1 MKNTVAIA
9 LRVLGMLL
17 GLAWVCG
24 ALANMVFPEAY
35 VCNPGNNCPPPPS
48 VLERAASNALFFM
61 AGALLLVP
69 QSQCRSPM
77 ARKVY
82 GLLLTGFSLF
92 LAAFWLRQLYHLL
105 LSDFTTPSQIT
116 NCVVI
121 FGCLFITLGNLW
133 AFYWRLKQNSDAML
147 NHSTRAD

>member
-9 LRVLGMLL
+9 LRALGMLL

-121 FGCLFITLGNLW
+121 FGCLFITVGNLW
-133 AFYWRLKQNSDAML
+133 VFYSMLKQDMQSMPSDSI
-147 NHSTRAD
+147 HAD

>member
-35 VCNPGNNCPPPPS
+35 VCSPSNNCPSPPS
-48 VLERAASNALFFM
+48 VLERAAANALFFV
-61 AGALLLVP
+61 AGCLLLVP
-69 QSQCRSPM
+69 QKKCRQPI

-82 GLLLTGFSLF
+82 GLLLAGFSLF
-92 LAAFWLRQLYHLL
+92 LAAFWLWQLGPLL
-105 LSDFTTPSQIT
+105 FGDFITSSQIT
-116 NCVVI
+116 NSVVI

-133 AFYWRLKQNSDAML
+133 AFYWSLKQDAQSMPSDSI
-147 NHSTRAD
+147 HAD

>member
-1 MKNTVAIA
+1 MKNIVAIA
-9 LRVLGMLL
+9 LRVLGILL

-105 LSDFTTPSQIT
+105 LGDFATPSQIT
-116 NCVVI
+116 NSVVI

-133 AFYWRLKQNSDAML
+133 AFCWSLKQGAQSMPNGSI
-147 NHSTRAD
+147 HAD

>member
-9 LRVLGMLL
+9 LRVLGILL

-24 ALANMVFPEAY
+24 ALANIVFPEAY
-35 VCNPGNNCPPPPS
+35 VCNPGNNCPAPPS
-48 VLERAASNALFFM
+48 LLERTAANALFFV
-61 AGALLLVP
+61 AGCLLLVP
-69 QSQCRSPM
+69 QSQCRPPM

-92 LAAFWLRQLYHLL
+92 LATFWLWQLGHLL
-105 LSDFTTPSQIT
+105 FGDFITSSQIT
-116 NCVVI
+116 NSVVI

-133 AFYWRLKQNSDAML
+133 AFYWKLKQNGDAML

>member
-35 VCNPGNNCPPPPS
+35 VCSPGNNCPSPPS
-48 VLERAASNALFFM
+48 LLERVAANALFFV
-61 AGALLLVP
+61 AGCLLLVP
-69 QSQCRSPM
+69 QKKCRQSI

-82 GLLLTGFSLF
+82 GLLLAGFSLF
-92 LAAFWLRQLYHLL
+92 LAAFWLQQLYHLL
-105 LSDFTTPSQIT
+105 LGDFATPSQIT
-116 NCVVI
+116 NSVVI

-133 AFYWRLKQNSDAML
+133 AFCWSLKQNAQSMPS
-147 NHSTRAD
+147 NSIHAD

>member
-9 LRVLGMLL
+9 KRVLGILL

-35 VCNPGNNCPPPPS
+35 VCNTGNNCPPPPS
-48 VLERAASNALFFM
+48 LLERAASNALFFM
-61 AGALLLVP
+61 AGGLLLVP
-69 QSQCRSPM
+69 QQKCQQPM

-92 LAAFWLRQLYHLL
+92 LAAFWVQQLYHLL
-105 LSDFTTPSQIT
+105 LGDFTTPSQIT

-133 AFYWRLKQNSDAML
+133 AFCWRLKQNGDAML
-147 NHSTRAD
+147 NHSTRTD

>member
-1 MKNTVAIA
+1 MKNIVALA
-9 LRVLGMLL
+9 LRVLGILL
-17 GLAWVCG
+17 GLAWIWS

-35 VCNPGNNCPPPPS
+35 VCNTGNNCPPPPS
-48 VLERAASNALFFM
+48 VLERAASNALFLF
-61 AGALLLVP
+61 AGGLLLVP
-69 QSQCRSPM
+69 QSQCRQPM

-105 LSDFTTPSQIT
+105 LGDFATPSQIT
-116 NCVVI
+116 NSVVI

-133 AFYWRLKQNSDAML
+133 AFCWSLKQNGDAML
-147 NHSTRAD
+147 NHSTRTD

>member
-17 GLAWVCG
+17 GLTWVCG
-24 ALANMVFPEAY
+24 ALANMAFPEAY
-35 VCNPGNNCPPPPS
+35 VCSPGNNCPPPPS

-61 AGALLLVP
+61 AGGLLLVP
-69 QSQCRSPM
+69 QQKCRQPM

-92 LAAFWLRQLYHLL
+92 LAAFWVRQLYHLL
-105 LSDFTTPSQIT
+105 LGDFATPSQIT
-116 NCVVI
+116 NSVVI

-133 AFYWRLKQNSDAML
+133 AFCWSLKQNAQSMPS
-147 NHSTRAD
+147 NSIHAD